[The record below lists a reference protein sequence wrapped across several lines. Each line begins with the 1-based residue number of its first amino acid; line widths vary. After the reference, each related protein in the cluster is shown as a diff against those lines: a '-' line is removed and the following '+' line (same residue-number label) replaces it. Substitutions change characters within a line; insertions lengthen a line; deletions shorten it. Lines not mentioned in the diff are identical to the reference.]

1 MSARVLVVAKAP
13 VAGRAKT
20 RLGRRIGHPA
30 AAELA
35 AAALLDTLEAC
46 EAACVA
52 ERHLALDG
60 ELGDAC
66 RGAEIRD
73 ALRSWRV
80 FGQRGDSLGERLA
93 HAHGV
98 LAHDGPGAVVQ
109 VGMDTPQLTWG
120 HLEEAAAQ
128 CRPGRGVVGH
138 AADGGWWL
146 LGLAEPA
153 RAQALAGVT
162 MSTDRTGRD
171 TVAALA
177 RSGVRVG
184 AAPTLRDVDTVEDAA
199 LVAALAPA
207 SRFAAAWALHGTEVA

>member
-1 MSARVLVVAKAP
+1 VSARVLVVAKAP
-13 VAGRAKT
+13 VPGRAKT
-20 RLGRRIGHPA
+20 RLGHRIGHVA

-46 EAACVA
+46 EAAYGGRC
-52 ERHLALDG
+52 HLALDG

-66 RGAEIRD
+66 RGGEIRD
-73 ALRSWRV
+73 VLRSWRV

-98 LAHDGPGAVVQ
+98 LAYDAPGPVVQ
-109 VGMDTPQLTWG
+109 VGMDTPQLTPG
-120 HLEEAAAQ
+120 HLEEAADRL
-128 CRPGRGVVGH
+128 RPGQGVV
-138 AADGGWWL
+138 APAVDGGWWL

-153 RAQALAGVT
+153 RARALAGVP

-177 RSGVRVG
+177 GSGARVG
-184 AAPTLRDVDTVEDAA
+184 SAPTLRDVDTVDDAA
-199 LVAALAPA
+199 LVAAVAPA
-207 SRFAAAWALHGTEVA
+207 SRFAAAWALYGAEVA